1 MYRVEVDWA
10 EAYELAVSLH
20 AYAATREHKTLEI
33 GEKWVKDVRTRISPA
48 FAAELAAYRE
58 LPLVKKLEVLV
69 WQCPGERDATSFV
82 RWLGGLSPGALYE
95 LVAPYTSPESMALLR
110 DLGAQRDQ
118 LAHLLQAWDER
129 YFHTA
134 NRAILDGLAADAT
147 AKRALLTV
155 MAPDAL
161 AEAATGGVYL
171 APIADVDVVV
181 LVPQYHYRPWNL
193 YSLHGR
199 VRLNLYPADALPTP
213 PGEPSPDLLRLTR
226 ALADESRLRIL
237 RFLATTPRGFT
248 DVVHDS
254 GLAKS
259 TVHHH
264 LVALR
269 AAGLVRVHDAGNGP
283 VTYSLRP
290 RALDELGERLG
301 SYLAHESNVERRTS
315 KEKPM
320 DR

>member
-10 EAYELAVSLH
+10 EAYEIIASLR
-20 AYAATREHKTLEI
+20 AYVATREHKTLEI
-33 GEKWVKDVRTRISPA
+33 GEKWVKDVRARITPA
-48 FAAELAAYRE
+48 FTAELAASKE

-69 WQCPGERDATSFV
+69 WQCPSERDASSFV
-82 RWLGGLSPGALYE
+82 RWLADLSPGAVYE
-95 LVAPYTSPESMALLR
+95 LAAPYTSPDSMALLR

-118 LAHLLQAWDER
+118 LAHLLQAWDEQ
-129 YFHTA
+129 YFHAA
-134 NRAILDGLAADAT
+134 NKAILDGLAADAA

-193 YSLHGR
+193 YGMHGR
-199 VRLNLYPADALPTP
+199 VRINLYPADALPP
-213 PGEPSPDLLRLTR
+213 APGEPPPDLLRLTR

-237 RFLATTPRGFT
+237 RFLATDPRGFT

-269 AAGLVRVHDAGNGP
+269 AAGLVRVHDDGNGP

-290 RALDELGERLG
+290 RALQELGERLG
-301 SYLAHESNVERRTS
+301 SYLAHNASDN
-315 KEKPM
+315 
-320 DR
+320 

>member
-1 MYRVEVDWA
+1 MYRVEIDWA
-10 EAYELAVSLH
+10 EAYELIVSLS
-20 AYAATREHKTLEI
+20 AYVATREHKTLEI
-33 GEKWVKDVRTRISPA
+33 GERWVKDVRAHITPA
-48 FAAELAAYRE
+48 LAADLAASRE
-58 LPLVKKLEVLV
+58 LPLLKDLAILV
-69 WQCPGERDATSFV
+69 WQCPGERDAPSFL
-82 RWLGGLSPGALYE
+82 RWLAGLSPGQLYE

-118 LAHLLQAWDER
+118 LAHLLQVWDAQ
-129 YFHTA
+129 YFHAA
-134 NRAILDGLAADAT
+134 NKAILDGLAADAV

-155 MAPDAL
+155 VAPDAL

-193 YSLHGR
+193 YGLHGR
-199 VRLNLYPADALPTP
+199 VRLNLYPADALPPAPGAP
-213 PGEPSPDLLRLTR
+213 PPSLLRLTR

-248 DVVHDS
+248 DVVRDS

-269 AAGLVRVHDAGNGP
+269 AAGLVRVHDDGNGP

-290 RALDELGERLG
+290 RALQELGERLG
-301 SYLAHESNVERRTS
+301 SYLGHESE
-315 KEKPM
+315 EKPM

>member
-20 AYAATREHKTLEI
+20 AYVATREHKTLEI
-33 GEKWVKDVRTRISPA
+33 GEKWVKDVRAHLTPA
-48 FAAELAAYRE
+48 FAAELAASRE
-58 LPLVKKLEVLV
+58 LPLAKELEILV
-69 WQCPGERDATSFV
+69 WQCPGERDAPSFV
-82 RWLGGLSPGALYE
+82 RWLAGLSPGALYE
-95 LVAPYTSPESMALLR
+95 LVAPYTSPENMALLH
-110 DLGAQRDQ
+110 DLGVQRDR
-118 LAHLLQAWDER
+118 LAHALQAWDEQ
-129 YFHTA
+129 YFQTA
-134 NRAILDGLAADAT
+134 NKAILDGLAADAA
-147 AKRALLTV
+147 AKRTLQTV
-155 MAPDAL
+155 TAPDTM

-193 YSLHGR
+193 YGLHGR
-199 VRLNLYPADALPTP
+199 VRLNLYPADALPP
-213 PGEPSPDLLRLTR
+213 APGEPPPSLLRLTR

-237 RFLATTPRGFT
+237 RFLAKAPRGFT

-269 AAGLVRVHDAGNGP
+269 AAGLVRVHDDGNGP

-290 RALDELGERLG
+290 RALQELDERLG
-301 SYLAHESNVERRTS
+301 SYLT
-315 KEKPM
+315 P
-320 DR
+320 